1 MRITVDANGRQRSYL
16 KGAPEVLL
24 QRSYLDERDRA
35 RWTARA
41 EAAAAEGHR
50 VLALAATEGEA
61 ERDLALLGLVLL
73 WDPPCA
79 EVPEAIHRAQ
89 HAGVRVMM
97 ITGDHPATAGAIAR
111 RIGLPGTTIVTGG
124 ELDRLAPAE
133 LREVVATADVFAR
146 VSPEHKLAIV
156 DALKASG
163 EVVAVTGDGVNDAPA
178 LKRSDVGVAMGRR
191 GSDVADLVLVD
202 DNFATIV
209 AAIEEGRNIYEN
221 IQTLLRFTLST
232 NIALVLLIVAGAV
245 GAYVEGLRD
254 AAGMLFVP
262 LTALQI
268 LWINFLGDG
277 PPGLALALDRNA
289 GVMAQRP
296 RPPGGGLLDPASRR
310 FIIAS
315 GVFRGLLG
323 IAALLILPLA
333 GFTLVA
339 IQTVIFQ
346 TEAIGKLLSTYAARS
361 LTGRTGR
368 NLALHGAVVAGL
380 GLQVITMTVT
390 GVRGL
395 LGLAPLDPR
404 TVLAIGLVIAV
415 AASGQRA
422 LAWGFGRAARRA
434 TA

>member
-1 MRITVDANGRQRSYL
+1 
-16 KGAPEVLL
+16 
-24 QRSYLDERDRA
+24 
-35 RWTARA
+35 
-41 EAAAAEGHR
+41 
-50 VLALAATEGEA
+50 
-61 ERDLALLGLVLL
+61 
-73 WDPPCA
+73 
-79 EVPEAIHRAQ
+79 
-89 HAGVRVMM
+89 
-97 ITGDHPATAGAIAR
+97 
-111 RIGLPGTTIVTGG
+111 
-124 ELDRLAPAE
+124 
-133 LREVVATADVFAR
+133 
-146 VSPEHKLAIV
+146 
-156 DALKASG
+156 
-163 EVVAVTGDGVNDAPA
+163 
-178 LKRSDVGVAMGRR
+178 
-191 GSDVADLVLVD
+191 
-202 DNFATIV
+202 
-209 AAIEEGRNIYEN
+209 
-221 IQTLLRFTLST
+221 
-232 NIALVLLIVAGAV
+232 
-245 GAYVEGLRD
+245 
-254 AAGMLFVP
+254 
-262 LTALQI
+262 
-268 LWINFLGDG
+268 
-277 PPGLALALDRNA
+277 
-289 GVMAQRP
+289 MAQRP